1 MSPVTRASSSP
12 ARRSSSLPP
21 TRRMTARSKPPPSR
35 SAATASRRPCECGE
49 PRAAMS
55 CACRPVVTARRH
67 FFRRNNMGRT
77 TRRLLAGAGLV
88 AVLAVSSALA
98 QQPQTVR
105 LRGPIAAV
113 DGSTLTVKA
122 GEAGDVKVKLTDN
135 AAVYGVVKASL
146 ADIKP
151 GAFIGVGA
159 TPQADGSQRAIQV
172 VIFAE
177 VQRGT
182 GEGHRPW
189 DRPNTTMTNAT
200 VDTTVAG
207 VDGQAVT
214 VKYKDGEKKIIVG
227 PDAVIRAYVVGSR
240 DELKPGANINI
251 IAATKKPDGTFEA
264 ARVNVGRD
272 GIVP

>member
-1 MSPVTRASSSP
+1 MD
-12 ARRSSSLPP
+12 
-21 TRRMTARSKPPPSR
+21 
-35 SAATASRRPCECGE
+35 
-49 PRAAMS
+49 
-55 CACRPVVTARRH
+55 
-67 FFRRNNMGRT
+67 RT
-77 TRRLLAGAGLV
+77 TRRLLAGAVLV
-88 AVLAVSSALA
+88 TMLAVSSALA

-105 LRGPIAAV
+105 LRGPIEAV

-151 GAFIGVGA
+151 GTFIGVGA
-159 TPQADGSQRAIQV
+159 TPQADGSQRAIQIM
-172 VIFAE
+172 IFAD

-207 VDGQAVT
+207 VDGQVVM
-214 VKYKDGEKKIIVG
+214 VKYKDGEKKIIIG
-227 PDAVIRAYVVGSR
+227 SDAVIRKYVAGDKS
-240 DELKPGANINI
+240 ELKPGAHVGIN
-251 IAATKKPDGTFEA
+251 ANRQPDGSLQT
-264 ARVNVGRD
+264 ARVNVGRGD
-272 GIVP
+272 VVPD

>member
-1 MSPVTRASSSP
+1 
-12 ARRSSSLPP
+12 
-21 TRRMTARSKPPPSR
+21 
-35 SAATASRRPCECGE
+35 
-49 PRAAMS
+49 
-55 CACRPVVTARRH
+55 
-67 FFRRNNMGRT
+67 MGRT
-77 TRRLLAGAGLV
+77 TRRLLAGAAVV
-88 AVLAVSSALA
+88 AALATTSASA

-105 LRGPIAAV
+105 LRGPIEAV

-172 VIFAE
+172 MIFAE
-177 VQRGT
+177 TQRGT

-207 VDGQAVT
+207 VDGQAIM

-227 PDAVIRAYVVGSR
+227 PDAVIRAYVVGNR
-240 DELKPGANINI
+240 DELKPGAHINI
-251 IAATKKPDGTFEA
+251 IRATKKPDGTFEA
-264 ARVNVGRD
+264 ERVNVGRD